1 MIRLLRAG
9 AVDLEATEMALREGM
24 HQMGSRI
31 LEKLLEVDQQ
41 KLDSP
46 TVDCGQGHQ
55 ARWLGWRPKQL
66 MTVLGP
72 IRIRRSYYYCE
83 ACGTGLHPHDRQWDI
98 EGTGLSPGVR
108 RMMARLGS
116 KESFEE
122 ARQDLAELAGVLV
135 VTKQVERVSEDLG
148 QQVEGWVAPA
158 SAPEPVAKFY
168 ITYDGTGVP
177 VVRRETEGRKGKQ
190 GPAKTREAK
199 LGCIF
204 TQTGVDAE
212 GRPQRD
218 AESTSYVGAIETSEE
233 FGPRL
238 YAEAERRG
246 LAQAEEVIVLGDGAP
261 WVWNLADEHFPTAVQ
276 IVDLYHAREHLA
288 NAAKLIL
295 GAVREPQ
302 SQWLQARLDE
312 LDAGEVEAVIGALG
326 RARPK
331 DSAQQA
337 DLEREV
343 NYFRN
348 NAERMR
354 YADFRKRGM
363 FVGSGVVEAGCKTV
377 VGQRLKR
384 SGMHWTVRGANA
396 IIALRCLIFS
406 GHWEAF
412 WESRAAA

>member
-1 MIRLLRAG
+1 MRLLRAG
-9 AVDLEATEMALREGM
+9 ALDLEATEMALREGM
-24 HQMGSRI
+24 HQVGSRI
-31 LEKLLEVDQQ
+31 LEKLLEVGQP
-41 KLDSP
+41 KLDSSQ

-66 MTVLGP
+66 VTVLGP
-72 IRIRRSYYYCE
+72 IEIRRSYYYCE
-83 ACGTGLHPHDRQWDI
+83 VCGVGLHPHDRQWDI

-122 ARQDLAELAGVLV
+122 ARLDMGELAGVRV
-135 VTKQVERVSEDLG
+135 VSKQVERVSEELG
-148 QQVEGWVAPA
+148 QQVRGWVAA
-158 SAPEPVAKFY
+158 DLAPDPVAKFY
-168 ITYDGTGVP
+168 IAYDGTGVP
-177 VVRRETEGRKGKQ
+177 VVSRETEGRKGKD

-218 AESTSYVGAIETSEE
+218 AESTSYVGAIETSQE
-233 FGPRL
+233 FGSRL

-246 LAQAEEVIVLGDGAP
+246 STQAEAVIVLGDGAP
-261 WVWNLADEHFPTAVQ
+261 WVWNLADEYFPTAVQ
-276 IVDLYHAREHLA
+276 IVDLYHARQHLA
-288 NAAKLIL
+288 NAAKLIF
-295 GAVREPQ
+295 GSVSG
-302 SQWLQARLDE
+302 SQAEWLQARLNE
-312 LDAGEVEAVIGALG
+312 LDDGEVEAIIGALG
-326 RARPK
+326 RARPR
-331 DSAQQA
+331 DVAQQA

-354 YADFRKRGM
+354 YADFRKRAM

-396 IIALRCLIFS
+396 IMALRCLILS
-406 GHWEAF
+406 GRWEAF